1 MLGRYKYVSGAQEKV
16 ARVFGAPKAF
26 YDSFTHISNVKTDDT
41 KLIEALPLG
50 ATVPVLGL
58 SNKAVYE
65 GMKKFFLKNRT
76 SVLYIIYFTFLGSV
90 FFFQRILRVGTRRK
104 RRKVNQ

>member
-1 MLGRYKYVSGAQEKV
+1 MKCISMLTRYKYVSSAQEKV

-26 YDSFTHISNVKTDDT
+26 YDSFTHISDITRDDA
-41 KLIEALPLG
+41 KVVDKLPLG

-65 GMKKFFLKNRT
+65 GEKVSLPSCLTYNLAKLYGGKFST
-76 SVLYIIYFTFLGSV
+76 EV
-90 FFFQRILRVGTRRK
+90 
-104 RRKVNQ
+104 

>member
-1 MLGRYKYVSGAQEKV
+1 MKCIVMLNRYKYVSGAQEKV

-26 YDSFTHISNVKTDDT
+26 YDSFTHISNVSRDNATV
-41 KLIEALPLG
+41 EALPLG

-65 GMKKFFLKNRT
+65 GTVDCWDSL
-76 SVLYIIYFTFLGSV
+76 IIH
-90 FFFQRILRVGTRRK
+90 R
-104 RRKVNQ
+104 